1 MIPTLI
7 FFAFLLFY
15 FYLGL
20 TFWQNRNIKK
30 FFTWTVLL
38 PLTPALTPLHT
49 KYQIIVYYAFIA
61 LPLIF
66 FLSNEFNRLRLRKNT
81 FFSTLIL
88 LPFFIFYLILGYF
101 LNTNGLDV
109 INILKDTKP
118 IVFLAVGFIFLDIM
132 KDNQIDWSGTFCK
145 KLLFWNFLA
154 TLFFFLVLNKT
165 SLVSVATNDP
175 YYLQSSVRYVSMG
188 SFFAILYLLAKM
200 SSNTRIKI
208 WELVFILTPIFL
220 SGNRTFILILVLLFG
235 LNTLM
240 AMTNPKSFIRK
251 AALLFFGLIALAFGV
266 LSLNEA
272 LKERVVSLLNV
283 ELLLTELAEKRFSPF
298 FIKLDSFS
306 WYNYIFGKGIGE
318 TFFIPWFEYRENI
331 DNFNVY
337 MDNIYLTLYVKYGLG
352 IFILLFC
359 LVYFINKTN
368 TNKRFKI
375 LVIAY
380 FVIIGLTTSFMYQ
393 SSFLFILLLL
403 AGTKISETIPAIRE
417 G

>member
-1 MIPTLI
+1 MIPTFI

-15 FYLGL
+15 FYLGFI
-20 TFWQNRNIKK
+20 FWQNMNIKK
-30 FFTWTVLL
+30 FFAWTVLL
-38 PLTPALTPLHT
+38 PLTPALIPLHT

-66 FLSNEFNRLRLRKNT
+66 FLINEFNRLRLRKNT

-101 LNTNGLDV
+101 LNTNGFDV

-118 IVFLAVGFIFLDIM
+118 IVFLVVGFVFLDIM
-132 KDNQIDWSGTFCK
+132 KDNQIDWGGKFCK

-165 SLVSVATNDP
+165 SLVGVATNDP

-220 SGNRTFILILVLLFG
+220 SGNRTFILIIVLLFG

-240 AMTNPKSFIRK
+240 AMTNPKSFIKK
-251 AALLFFGLIALAFGV
+251 AALLFFGLIALTFGV

-272 LKERVVSLLNV
+272 LKERMVSLLNV

-318 TFFIPWFEYRENI
+318 AFFIPWFEYRENI

-352 IFILLFC
+352 ILILLFC

-380 FVIIGLTTSFMYQ
+380 FLLIGLTTSFMYQ

-403 AGTKISETIPAIRE
+403 GGTKISETIPAIRVR
-417 G
+417 

>member
-7 FFAFLLFY
+7 FFAFILFY
-15 FYLGL
+15 FYLGFI
-20 TFWQNRNIKK
+20 FWQNRNIKK
-30 FFTWTVLL
+30 FFAWTVLL
-38 PLTPALTPLHT
+38 PLTPALIPLHT

-118 IVFLAVGFIFLDIM
+118 IVFLAVGFIFLDIL
-132 KDNQIDWSGTFCK
+132 KGSQIDWNGKFCK

-208 WELVFILTPIFL
+208 RELVFILTPIFL

-240 AMTNPKSFIRK
+240 AMTNPKSFIKK

-283 ELLLTELAEKRFSPF
+283 ELLLTELAEKRFLPF

-352 IFILLFC
+352 MFILLFC
-359 LVYFINKTN
+359 LVYFINKTK

-380 FVIIGLTTSFMYQ
+380 FVIIGLTTSFIYQ

-403 AGTKISETIPAIRE
+403 AGTKISETIPKISE

>member
-7 FFAFLLFY
+7 FFAFILFY
-15 FYLGL
+15 FYLGFI
-20 TFWQNRNIKK
+20 FWQNRNIKK
-30 FFTWTVLL
+30 FFAWTVLL
-38 PLTPALTPLHT
+38 PLTPALIPLHT

-118 IVFLAVGFIFLDIM
+118 IVFLAVGFIFLDIL
-132 KDNQIDWSGTFCK
+132 KGSQIDWNGKFCK

-208 WELVFILTPIFL
+208 RELVFILTPIFL

-240 AMTNPKSFIRK
+240 AMTNPKSFIKK

-283 ELLLTELAEKRFSPF
+283 ELLLTELAEKRFLPF
-298 FIKLDSFS
+298 FIKLYSFS
-306 WYNYIFGKGIGE
+306 WYNYIF
-318 TFFIPWFEYRENI
+318 
-331 DNFNVY
+331 
-337 MDNIYLTLYVKYGLG
+337 
-352 IFILLFC
+352 
-359 LVYFINKTN
+359 
-368 TNKRFKI
+368 
-375 LVIAY
+375 
-380 FVIIGLTTSFMYQ
+380 
-393 SSFLFILLLL
+393 
-403 AGTKISETIPAIRE
+403 
-417 G
+417 